1 MIKYVLSFLMFINFV
16 YGIDAQLE
24 ILKRV
29 SNIPTVTVKASQ
41 DCTDTKLCRELEY
54 LINKDLEVSGHFK
67 SEKNDQVMMFGER
80 PNMIKLKQ
88 NEIDL
93 YINFSIERDGE
104 GLILNLKMFDTN
116 SRNEVLSKR
125 YKTSKDDRYPFLA
138 HKVAIDINDH
148 LNAPSIDWMDRFVIF
163 ARYTGVKQ
171 SEIVIADYTLTFQ
184 KTIVKGGFNIFPKWA
199 SKEQEEF
206 FYTAYINGV
215 PTLLKANIYTGSRQR
230 ILKSDGMI
238 VCSDVSKDG
247 KRILVTMSP
256 NSQPDIYE
264 YNLITRMKTKIT
276 RYKGIDVGGSY
287 VDNDTRV
294 VFVSDRLSKPN
305 IFAKD
310 IKGKGV
316 ERMVY
321 HGRNNSSCTT
331 YNDMIVYSSRESNNE
346 FGSNVFNLYLISTQS
361 AYIKQLTSSG
371 VNQFAK
377 FSADGESVLFI
388 KRYNGKSYL
397 GIVRLSYDKSFL
409 FPLKVGK
416 LQSID
421 W

>member
-1 MIKYVLSFLMFINFV
+1 MIKYVLSFFIFINFM

-41 DCTDTKLCRELEY
+41 DCIDAKMCKDLEY

-67 SEKNDQVMMFGER
+67 SEKNDQVVMFGER

-88 NEIDL
+88 DEIDL
-93 YINFSIERDGE
+93 YITFSIEKDGE
-104 GLILNLKMFDTN
+104 GLILNLKMFDIN

-148 LNAPSIDWMDRFVIF
+148 LNAPSINWMDRFVIF

-184 KTIVKGGFNIFPKWA
+184 KTIVRGGFNIFPKWA
-199 SKEQEEF
+199 SKDQEEF
-206 FYTAYINGV
+206 FYTSYINGV
-215 PTLLKANIYTGSRQR
+215 PTLLKANIYTGSRQK

-247 KRILVTMSP
+247 NRILVTMSP

-264 YNLITRMKTKIT
+264 YNLITRTKTKIT

-310 IKGKGV
+310 INGKGV

-346 FGSNVFNLYLISTQS
+346 FGANVFNLYLISTQS

-388 KRYNGKSYL
+388 KRYKGKSYL
-397 GIVRLSYDKSFL
+397 GIIRLSYDKSFL
-409 FPLKVGK
+409 FPLKAGK